1 VHSDDVLRAAAEP
14 FTPPFLSIDQSG
26 HSLVR
31 NASALFL
38 GQSIGLIAPLVT
50 IPYLARVLGPAA
62 WGPVI
67 AAQALGNWLIL
78 IFEFG
83 FDLSGTRAVAR
94 ARVEPHTL
102 PAVVHGVQSAKT
114 LLVLGTL
121 PLLAIVLFAIP
132 ALRAHPALIGWAV
145 IFAAFRGLNPLWFFQ
160 GIERVQGPVLVDTAA
175 RSAAAFGVFVFV
187 RSPLD
192 GWRVLALQAVFA
204 GIALV
209 GLTLWLA
216 RHVPLRRPRAA
227 AAIRTLREGSSIFAC
242 RAWTGLYIQGNALI
256 LAAIASP
263 ATVAFFGG
271 AERIVRA
278 AINMLQ
284 PLTQAF
290 LPRLSY
296 LQETDRPAAQRMI
309 RGALAGVGLL
319 GVVMGL
325 VAYIAA
331 PLLVQL
337 LLGPQYAAAVPVL
350 QLLGAL
356 PMLVAINTVLGLYWA
371 LPLGY
376 ERYFLVSIIAAGVT
390 NVAAA
395 LVLVP
400 RLGAAGMALSAIGA
414 EIVVLLVLGAR
425 YLREGA

>member
-1 VHSDDVLRAAAEP
+1 MHSDDAVSSASQP
-14 FTPPFLSIDQSG
+14 FSPPTPAFDAPR
-26 HSLVR
+26 HSLLR
-31 NASALFL
+31 NASTLFV
-38 GQSIGLIAPLVT
+38 GQGIGLIAPLVT

-94 ARVEPHTL
+94 ARSEPATL
-102 PAVVHGVQSAKT
+102 PTVVHGVQSAKS
-114 LLVLGTL
+114 LLVLASL
-121 PLLAIVLFAIP
+121 PVLALVLFAIP
-132 ALRAHPALIGWAV
+132 ALREHPLLIGWAV
-145 IFAAFRGLNPLWFFQ
+145 VFAAFRGLNPLWFFQ

-187 RSPLD
+187 KGPVD

-204 GIALV
+204 AVALV
-209 GLTLWLA
+209 VLTILLA
-216 RHVPLRRPRAA
+216 RHVPLKTPRRAA
-227 AAIRTLREGSSIFAC
+227 ALATLKEGSSIFAC

-309 RGALAGVGLL
+309 RRALGGVGLL
-319 GVVMGL
+319 GVAMGS
-325 VAYIAA
+325 VAYFGA
-331 PLLVQL
+331 PLLVNL
-337 LLGPQYAAAVPVL
+337 LLGPSYSAAIPVL
-350 QLLGAL
+350 RLLAIL
-356 PMLVAINTVLGLYWA
+356 PILVAINGVLGLYWA

-376 ERYFLVSIIAAGVT
+376 ERYFLVSIIAAGIT
-390 NVAAA
+390 NVALA
-395 LVLVP
+395 LTLVP
-400 RLGAAGMALSAIGA
+400 RHGAAGMATSAIVA
-414 EIVVLLVLGAR
+414 EIVVLFVLGTR
-425 YLREGA
+425 YVREGA